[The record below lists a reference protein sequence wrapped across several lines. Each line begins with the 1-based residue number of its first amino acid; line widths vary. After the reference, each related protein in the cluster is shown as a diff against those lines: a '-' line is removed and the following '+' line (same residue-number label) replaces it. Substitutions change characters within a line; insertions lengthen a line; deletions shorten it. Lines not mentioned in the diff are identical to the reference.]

1 MDNSVADRIERLLV
15 EFQPMSPDEFERTL
29 NFLLQNQ
36 AKFDASLARVDAQLE
51 KLAGKT
57 DRIADG
63 VIGLTS
69 IVGDLTQRVR
79 DNAEHSRETDAK
91 LDRVG
96 DYIQSVESHL
106 NVVIDM
112 FERHMRENHG
122 QRPS

>member
-1 MDNSVADRIERLLV
+1 MDNSVAHRIERFPV

-51 KLAGKT
+51 KLAEKT

-63 VIGLTS
+63 VIGLTT

-79 DNAEHSRETDAK
+79 ENAEHTRETDAK

-96 DYIQSVESHL
+96 DYI
-106 NVVIDM
+106 
-112 FERHMRENHG
+112 
-122 QRPS
+122 